1 MKSSFQN
8 IPTWKILQVSL
19 NKNIWEKAKKALELQ
34 SKVGRS
40 GAYSLVQWINL
51 RLFIPS
57 QSYHSDVECVD
68 LVKFTLQVQVG
79 LKNSYISL
87 FLL

>member
-19 NKNIWEKAKKALELQ
+19 NKNIWERAKEALELQ

-40 GAYSLVQWINL
+40 GAYSLVPDAVN
-51 RLFIPS
+51 
-57 QSYHSDVECVD
+57 
-68 LVKFTLQVQVG
+68 
-79 LKNSYISL
+79 
-87 FLL
+87 